1 MPKEEPEELGLIYRL
16 ILRLPKLSV
25 ESLPP
30 VLQGTFWVII
40 LPLFMIGQ
48 CYLDFYLLLAFP
60 FPFNVIVVGGVV
72 LAFIVAFYRVMLDRA
87 LNSLRMLFYPAR
99 LDKDAEQLVQE
110 YIHLLKKKKK

>member
-1 MPKEEPEELGLIYRL
+1 MSKKEPEQLGLIYRL
-16 ILRLPKLSV
+16 ILRLPKLSL

-40 LPLFMIGQ
+40 LPLVLIGQ
-48 CYLDFYLLLAFP
+48 CYLNFYLLLAFR
-60 FPFNVIVVGGVV
+60 FPLNVLVVGGVV
-72 LAFIVAFYRVMLDRA
+72 SIFLVAFYRVMLDRA

-110 YIHLLKKKKK
+110 YIHLLKKKRK